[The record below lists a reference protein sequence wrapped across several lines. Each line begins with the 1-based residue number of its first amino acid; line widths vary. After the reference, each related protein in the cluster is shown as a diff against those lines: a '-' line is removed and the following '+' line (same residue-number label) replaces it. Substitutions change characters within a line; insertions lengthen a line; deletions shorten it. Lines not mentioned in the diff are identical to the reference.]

1 MGMYVIIIVSKVLF
15 PTGLCVL
22 EQGIALSTKNPLL
35 VFSIL
40 VFRVKIHNF

>member
-1 MGMYVIIIVSKVLF
+1 MGMYVIIMISKVPF

-22 EQGIALSTKNPLL
+22 EQGIALSSKNFLL

-40 VFRVKIHNF
+40 VFKVKIHTS